1 MDKELLKS
9 MLEQKLVLVQKHPD
23 TDLFIYNYSPLV
35 QYQKLWNE
43 ITLMT
48 RGLILDK
55 EMNIVARPFKKFF
68 NLEEHSPEE
77 IPQEAFDVFNK
88 ELERAVKI
96 LIFKSNAF

>member
-68 NLEEHSPEE
+68 NLEIKHSLMYSYE
-77 IPQEAFDVFNK
+77 IIALYFKKNIIIQY
-88 ELERAVKI
+88 VKI
-96 LIFKSNAF
+96 QY